1 MKTLTVIFLLLLVGT
16 ESCDDNFLKTLPQ
29 GEVSDYNLSNE
40 DGINGLLI
48 GAYAYLD
55 GSNGTTVQSWYGSVS
70 NWIWGSMASDDATKG
85 SDISDESPILPI
97 EFFSADPQNGCLEGK
112 WSICYEGIARCNVVL
127 KMLAKTGRL
136 SDQYI
141 RSVKAQSLFLR
152 AWQHFELK
160 RVFNNIPYITEEV
173 ENPAKVINT
182 IDTWPLIEKDL
193 QYAVANLPETQS
205 DVGRPTRYA
214 AMAVLARVYLFQKK
228 WIEAAALLDQIIQ
241 NTRYSLMTDFHDNY
255 RIPTR
260 NNAESIFEIQY
271 SVNDGSYNSG
281 NAGWGDALNF
291 PVDIDGLG
299 TCCGFHQPT
308 QNLINAFKVD
318 PNGLPLLDTYNDVN
332 LKNDQNIKS
341 GDLFIPFTDTVDP
354 RLDWTVGRRG
364 IPFLDWSVMR
374 GKDWIRDQQNM
385 GPYLYKK
392 NMFYKSEKF
401 IYSTTSGWATG
412 VNTNNYRAYR
422 YAHILLWRAECAVE
436 MNDLNMAL
444 NYVNMIRIRARD
456 GKRVMGLCTTYKLP
470 TGVLPVIDYTQPAA
484 NYNVQP
490 YPSFPD
496 QDFAR
501 KAVRMELRLE
511 FAMEGH
517 RFFDLVR
524 WGIAEKTMNAYIEK
538 DKLFRPLYR
547 SVTPKVF
554 IKGKNEYWPI
564 PQSAI
569 DAQGKDILM
578 QNPGY

>member
-1 MKTLTVIFLLLLVGT
+1 M
-16 ESCDDNFLKTLPQ
+16 SCDDNFLKTLPQ
-29 GEVSDYNLSNE
+29 GVVSDYSLSNE
-40 DGINGLLI
+40 DGINSLLI
-48 GAYAYLD
+48 GAYSFVD
-55 GSNGTTVQSWYGSVS
+55 GSNGTNEQSYYGSVS
-70 NWIWGSMASDDATKG
+70 NWIWGSVASDDATMG
-85 SDISDESPILPI
+85 GTLYNVSQILPVECFQTQPVYYSI
-97 EFFSADPQNGCLEGK
+97 EDK
-112 WSICYEGIARCNVVL
+112 WSICYEGIARCNIVL
-127 KMLAKTGRL
+127 KMLAKTERI

-141 RSVKAQSLFLR
+141 RTAKAQALFLR

-160 RVFNNIPYITEEV
+160 RVFNNIPYITEDV
-173 ENPAKVINT
+173 ENPGKVINT
-182 IDTWPLIEKDL
+182 VNTWPFIEKDL
-193 QYAVANLPETQS
+193 QYAAANLPETQS
-205 DVGRPTRYA
+205 EVGCATKYA

-228 WIEAAALLDQIIQ
+228 WTEAAALLDQIIQ
-241 NTRYSLMTDFHDNY
+241 SGRYSLMTDFHDNY

-271 SVNDGSYNSG
+271 SVNDGSPGSG
-281 NAGWGDALNF
+281 NAGWGDAMNF
-291 PVDIDGLG
+291 PVDIDGLE

-308 QNLINAFKVD
+308 QNLVNAFKVD
-318 PNGLPLLDTYNDVN
+318 PDGLPLLETYNDVN
-332 LKNDQNIKS
+332 LRNDQDIKS

-364 IPFLDWSVMR
+364 IPFLDWPVMR
-374 GKDWIRDQQNM
+374 GQDWIREQQSM

-392 NMFYKSEKF
+392 NMFYKSEKY
-401 IYSTTSGWATG
+401 IYSTTSGWASG
-412 VNTNNYRAYR
+412 VNANNYRAYR

-436 MNDLNMAL
+436 MNDLAMAL

-456 GKRVMGLCTTYKLP
+456 GKRVMGLCTTYNLP
-470 TGVLPVIDYTQPAA
+470 DGVVPVVDYNQPAA

-496 QDFAR
+496 QEYAR

-524 WGIAEKTMNAYIEK
+524 WGIAEETMNTYIEK

-547 SVTPKVF
+547 SVTPVVF
-554 IKGKNEYWPI
+554 VKGKNEYWPI
-564 PQSAI
+564 PKSAI
-569 DAQGKDILM
+569 DAQGKEILI